1 MARAGRGIGS
11 RLLERCILRA
21 GWKPGRRRQE
31 GSRPLRRGWKPTAE
45 RDRVRKPS
53 CFSGTSRVDT
63 DSAVLS
69 LVTILGLLS
78 NLIYKPQGFR
88 ERGASSLFKSK
99 GKPIFSRKPG
109 RLLRTWTAGL
119 EDSNRP
125 LEDALCPDFA
135 KPAREMLLL
144 FLVTLTLSMPPS
156 LRRSPTALHS
166 GYLGIFN
173 VCLQGR
179 FLESIHC

>member
-1 MARAGRGIGS
+1 MPRQAPRRAPQHQLRGAPAGVPGLVARAGRGIGS

-69 LVTILGLLS
+69 LVSILGLLS

-109 RLLRTWTAGL
+109 CYELGPRDLRTAIGRW
-119 EDSNRP
+119 
-125 LEDALCPDFA
+125 
-135 KPAREMLLL
+135 KMLSAQ
-144 FLVTLTLSMPPS
+144 TSQS
-156 LRRSPTALHS
+156 LPERCYCSFSLP
-166 GYLGIFN
+166 
-173 VCLQGR
+173 
-179 FLESIHC
+179 